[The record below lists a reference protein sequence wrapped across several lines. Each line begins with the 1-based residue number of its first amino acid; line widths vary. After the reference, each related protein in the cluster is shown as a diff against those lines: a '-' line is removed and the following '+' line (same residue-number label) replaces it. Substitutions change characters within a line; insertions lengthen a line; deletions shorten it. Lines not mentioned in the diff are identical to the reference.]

1 MRVFYFGFGF
11 TKDTMEVVPR
21 RAFDRRKLETIS
33 SMAVRGA
40 FISQEHTRPLGQVNG
55 WHGVETIFQ
64 SLA

>member
-21 RAFDRRKLETIS
+21 RAFDRRKL
-33 SMAVRGA
+33 AVRGA